1 MTKSRIPIAIMAV
14 LSVFIAIMSYRFAFL
29 TLALS
34 FPELLGH
41 LEQRP
46 LAFILHIS
54 ASPIALALGALQF
67 FPRLRSRRPRLHRW
81 IGRIYGVAILVGGA
95 SGLVIALGA
104 KGGIAANF
112 GFALLSLLW
121 IGITANA
128 VRLAMA
134 GRIAEH
140 RRWMIRSFALTF
152 AAVTLRLYLLG
163 FMAGGFSY
171 TEASPYLAWM
181 CWVPNLIIAEMIV
194 RRVRTGRDRYRQ
206 SL

>member
-1 MTKSRIPIAIMAV
+1 MTKSRIPIVVMAV
-14 LSVFIAIMSYRFAFL
+14 LSVLIAVMSYRFAFL
-29 TLALS
+29 TLTLS
-34 FPELLGH
+34 FPDMLGH

-54 ASPIALALGALQF
+54 ASPIALALGAMQF
-67 FPRLRSRRPRLHRW
+67 FPRLRSRRPGLHRW
-81 IGRIYGVAILVGGA
+81 IGRIYGLAILVGGA
-95 SGLVIALGA
+95 SGLLVALGA
-104 KGGIAANF
+104 KGGIAASS

-163 FMAGGFSY
+163 FMAGGMSY

-181 CWVPNLIIAEMIV
+181 CWVPNLLIAEMIL
-194 RRVRTGRDRYRQ
+194 RRAGARFVQYRQ
-206 SL
+206 TL

>member
-1 MTKSRIPIAIMAV
+1 MTRSRIPIVIMAV
-14 LSVFIAIMSYRFAFL
+14 LSVLIAVMSYRFAFL

-34 FPELLGH
+34 FPEMLGH

-81 IGRIYGVAILVGGA
+81 VGRIYGVAILVGGA
-95 SGLVIALGA
+95 SGLVVALGA
-104 KGGIAANF
+104 EGGIAANS

-121 IGITANA
+121 IGVTANA

-134 GRIAEH
+134 GRISEH

-152 AAVTLRLYLLG
+152 AGVTLRLYLLG
-163 FMAGGFSY
+163 FMAGGMSY

-181 CWVPNLIIAEMIV
+181 CWVPNLMIAEMIV
-194 RRVRTGRDRYRQ
+194 WRVRTGRGQYRQ